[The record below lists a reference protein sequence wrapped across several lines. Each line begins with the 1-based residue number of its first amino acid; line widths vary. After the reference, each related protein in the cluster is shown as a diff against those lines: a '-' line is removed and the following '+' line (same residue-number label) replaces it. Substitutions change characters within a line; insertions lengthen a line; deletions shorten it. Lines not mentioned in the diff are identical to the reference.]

1 VACVSELY
9 ANLDR
14 FIWFLGDSSMVE
26 NNNFGHPAIPKFD
39 GHYDHWAMLME
50 NLLRSKEYWVIVEQG
65 VPVQPATPTA
75 EQRKLVEE
83 GKLKDLKAKNYLFQS
98 IDRSII
104 ETIFDKSLS
113 RAIWES
119 MLKSFK
125 DLQR

>member
-1 VACVSELY
+1 VNCTPILIVSSG
-9 ANLDR
+9 
-14 FIWFLGDSSMVE
+14 FLVILPWHKTTILGIL
-26 NNNFGHPAIPKFD
+26 AIPKFD